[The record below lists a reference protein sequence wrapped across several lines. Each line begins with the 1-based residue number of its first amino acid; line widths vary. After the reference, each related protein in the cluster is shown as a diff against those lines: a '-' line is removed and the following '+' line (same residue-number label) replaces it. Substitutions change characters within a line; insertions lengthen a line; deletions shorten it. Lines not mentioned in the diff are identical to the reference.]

1 METND
6 VEYPSQQ
13 QVAEIEP
20 LWTWAEVAAYL
31 RKSES
36 WVRHKTADGT
46 LPSMQI
52 GGARRYDAGTIRAYA
67 LRQQQSQTSF
77 KMK

>member
-1 METND
+1 ME
-6 VEYPSQQ
+6 QQ
-13 QVAEIEP
+13 LQQIAVIEP
-20 LWTWAEVAAYL
+20 LWTWAEVAAYF

-52 GGARRYDAGTIRAYA
+52 GGARRYDPMTIKEYA
-67 LRQQQSQTSF
+67 LRQQQGKTSLRT
-77 KMK
+77 K

>member
-1 METND
+1 MERND
-6 VEYPSQQ
+6 VEQLSQQ
-13 QVAEIEP
+13 QVAAIEP

-67 LRQQQSQTSF
+67 LRQHQSKTSL
-77 KMK
+77 KAK

>member
-1 METND
+1 MEKND
-6 VEYPSQQ
+6 VEQQ
-13 QVAEIEP
+13 SEQEVADLQA

-52 GGARRYDAGTIRAYA
+52 GGARRYDASTIRAYA
-67 LRQQQSQTSF
+67 LRQHQRQTSF
-77 KMK
+77 KTK